1 MSDFRSGFAWGN
13 AGAYTL
19 KLRHT
24 GSENVGGGQ
33 GAMVTT
39 DVSCT
44 VATNQD
50 QTIFQKKDDEMIIT
64 RTGDAANSEYGY
76 DLSCTLTRH
85 DYKGGVFMSDGYIVR
100 RLMPIECERLQGFP
114 DNWTRIEWKG
124 KPEEECPDTKRYQC
138 CGNSMA
144 VPVMQWIGE
153 GIQMIEDGDL

>member
-1 MSDFRSGFAWGN
+1 MPDFRTGLAWKD

-33 GAMVTT
+33 GAMITT

-44 VATNQD
+44 LATNQD
-50 QTIFQKKDDEMIIT
+50 QRIFQKGVDMKD
-64 RTGDAANSEYGY
+64 
-76 DLSCTLTRH
+76 
-85 DYKGGVFMSDGYIVR
+85 YIVR

-124 KPEEECPDTKRYQC
+124 KPEEECPDTRRYQA

-144 VPVMQWIGE
+144 VPVMRWIGE
-153 GIQMIEDGDL
+153 RIEKVDSN